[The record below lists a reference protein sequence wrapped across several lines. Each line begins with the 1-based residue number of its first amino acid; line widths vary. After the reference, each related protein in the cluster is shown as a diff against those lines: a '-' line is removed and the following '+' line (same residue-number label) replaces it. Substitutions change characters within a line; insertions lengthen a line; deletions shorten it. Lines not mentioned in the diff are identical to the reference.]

1 MSFDIALSGINAIN
15 TQLDTISNNIA
26 NADTTGFKSSRA
38 NFSAL
43 YAGLAP
49 TGTAVYSESQSISL
63 GGDAATTGSSMDGAI
78 SGAGFFM
85 TKDTTGD
92 TVYTRAGV
100 FTQSAAGIIVDSFGR
115 AVQGYQAI
123 PGSTTLGALGNLTVP
138 PGEISATPTT
148 TLAYTANMSADW
160 TVPVDGTFSTAD
172 PLSYNSSNVS
182 VVYDSL
188 GVQHSLTQYFVK
200 TGTNAVTVNYALDG
214 TALAATTPLTFT
226 SSGVL
231 STPAVPVAIDC
242 GTPTG
247 ALDLSVLVNYAG
259 STQFS
264 GNATVSANAANGYT
278 SGSLNSVALS
288 NTGAFMA
295 SYSNGQTQSIGTV
308 ALATFPD
315 VNGLVPIDDTSWTT
329 SIASGTPLI
338 GTPGTGASGTLTAG
352 SIEESNV
359 NLTSE
364 LVNLMTAQNNYQ
376 ANSKVLQTE
385 SQMQQTL
392 IQAL

>member
-1 MSFDIALSGINAIN
+1 
-15 TQLDTISNNIA
+15 
-26 NADTTGFKSSRA
+26 
-38 NFSAL
+38 
-43 YAGLAP
+43 
-49 TGTAVYSESQSISL
+49 
-63 GGDAATTGSSMDGAI
+63 
-78 SGAGFFM
+78 
-85 TKDTTGD
+85 
-92 TVYTRAGV
+92 
-100 FTQSAAGIIVDSFGR
+100 
-115 AVQGYQAI
+115 
-123 PGSTTLGALGNLTVP
+123 
-138 PGEISATPTT
+138 
-148 TLAYTANMSADW
+148 
-160 TVPVDGTFSTAD
+160 
-172 PLSYNSSNVS
+172 